1 MGSLIKAHNDELI
14 NRPMDYFR
22 EISSQFGY
30 YYEYKDIFN
39 AIDGYIEHKS
49 ISDLGILCDAINNF
63 SRGHYWFLPEHLE
76 LFRTHSFTSSSAP
89 VSSTRIKKT
98 KKYFNPNSAPRYV
111 NKHHQNHVNHVSPR
125 DRSIR
130 ANHASDSIFTAEEED
145 ESNDSESQYISDDQC
160 DSIDNLSDN
169 NDMHQDNDTIGSND
183 GGSCANNE
191 EDYDDGNEDYDCYDN
206 EGCYDDGDDDCYD
219 DGGCSEGAY

>member
-1 MGSLIKAHNDELI
+1 MG
-14 NRPMDYFR
+14 
-22 EISSQFGY
+22 
-30 YYEYKDIFN
+30 
-39 AIDGYIEHKS
+39 
-49 ISDLGILCDAINNF
+49 
-63 SRGHYWFLPEHLE
+63 
-76 LFRTHSFTSSSAP
+76 
-89 VSSTRIKKT
+89 
-98 KKYFNPNSAPRYV
+98 NPNSASRYV

-160 DSIDNLSDN
+160 DSIDNLSDI

-191 EDYDDGNEDYDCYDN
+191 EDYDDGNEDYDCYDD

-219 DGGCSEGAY
+219 DGVVLRVHTSEILSLSYALVFPLYLFFYHHICFVSVYMFRFLYPERLHRAIFYFVLPMFFVYT